1 MLSIFDRG
9 AAAPCPRELNLA
21 QYVLSQATVT
31 PDKAALE
38 VLGPHGSEVW
48 TRAEFSRAVRGLA
61 SGLLDEGFTPGD
73 ILLMRLGNTVEFPI
87 TFLAAIWAGLVPVPT
102 SGQLSEHEVQAIIS
116 DLNPAAVLH
125 APGMSC
131 PAHPRILTTDRLR
144 QLQTTSPRA
153 HHTSGRDDL
162 AYIVYTSG
170 TSGRPRAVAHAHRA
184 IWARRMMIR
193 DWYDLHSN
201 DRLLHAGAFNWTF
214 TLGTGLMDPLTVG
227 ATALVPK
234 ACTQPSDLASLL
246 RSSDATIFAA
256 VPGIYRHI
264 LKDDGALSFPD
275 LRHGLS
281 AGEKLSPAIHMAWRD
296 RTGSAIYEAF
306 GMSECST
313 FISAAPHLPS
323 AHGSLGQPQTGRRVA
338 ILGEDGPAPLNQ
350 PGVIAVHRT
359 DPGLM
364 IGYHGAPEATRAR
377 MQGEWFLTG
386 DHGSMDGDGQITYL
400 GRADDM
406 MNAGGYRVAPL
417 EIEAAMADCPK
428 LTQFAVTA
436 IEVKPDVQIIVGFFT
451 GSEELTED
459 ALRDFAKS
467 RLADYKQ
474 PKTYQRVETL
484 PLGPNGKL
492 RRRALP
498 ELYEGHRS

>member
-9 AAAPCPRELNLA
+9 TATPCPCHLNLA
-21 QYVLSQATVT
+21 QYVLTQADVS
-31 PDKAALE
+31 PDKPALE
-38 VLGPHGSEVW
+38 VLGAQSTEVW

-61 SGLLDEGFTPGD
+61 AGLLDEGFTPGD
-73 ILLMRLGNTVEFPI
+73 ILLMRLGNTVDFPI
-87 TFLAAIWAGLVPVPT
+87 AFLAAIWAGLIPVPT
-102 SGQLSEHEVQAIIS
+102 SGQLSEPEVQGIIA
-116 DLNPAAVLH
+116 DLGPAAILH
-125 APGMSC
+125 EPDLSC
-131 PAHPRILTTDRLR
+131 PAHPRILTTETLR
-144 QLQTTSPRA
+144 RLQTATPHA
-153 HHTSGRDDL
+153 QHNSGRDDL

-193 DWYDLHSN
+193 DWYDLRPD
-201 DRLLHAGAFNWTF
+201 DRMMHAGAFNWTF

-234 ACTQPSDLASLL
+234 AGTQPGDLARLL
-246 RSSDATIFAA
+246 DRSEATIFAG

-264 LKDDGALSFPD
+264 LKQEAALAFPR
-275 LRHGLS
+275 LRHCLS
-281 AGEKLSPAIHMAWRD
+281 AGEKLSPALHAAWRD
-296 RTGSAIYEAF
+296 RTGREIYEAF

-323 AHGSLGQPQTGRRVA
+323 AGSSLGQPQTGRRVA
-338 ILGEDGPAPLNQ
+338 ILGDDGPAPLND

-364 IGYHGAPEATRAR
+364 IGYFGAPEATRAR

-386 DHGSMDGDGQITYL
+386 DRGSMDADGQVTYL

-406 MNAGGYRVAPL
+406 MNAGGYRVSPL
-417 EIEAAMADCPK
+417 EVEAAMATCPH

-436 IEVKPDVQIIVGFFT
+436 IEVKPDVQIIVGFYS
-451 GSEELTED
+451 GSKELTAEV
-459 ALRDFAKS
+459 LRDFAKS

-474 PKTYQRVETL
+474 PKTYQRVEAL

-498 ELYEGHRS
+498 ALYEGHRT